1 MLESKISRIQRDIE
15 TMAQYTATPGN
26 GMTRLSFTEEDRKT
40 RAYICSE
47 MEKAGLHVYTD
58 AAGSICGRRDGV
70 GEGAPIVMIGSH
82 FDSVKNGGNF
92 DGPAGVAAALEVA
105 RILHENNISTENPIE
120 FVAMIEE
127 EGTRFGAGLYG
138 SRAMAGQ
145 VSNNEIKTF
154 RDANG
159 ISLEKALQDFGL
171 DPLKVKDAVRN
182 PEDLKAFIEL
192 HIEQGPVLESETLDA
207 GFVSTIVGITRFDIE
222 IEGRADHAGTTP
234 MHMRKDA
241 LLASLE
247 VAKTVHDVA
256 YAKGEGTVG
265 TVGIMQI
272 YPGGANIVPGKA
284 FFTVDIRSVEQ
295 RNIEDIVKEMKKTLE
310 LVSAR
315 MGVSV
320 HMERKISVP
329 PIHLDKKIRGIF
341 EQEANHRGI
350 SYRTMV
356 SGAGHDAMIMAS
368 LTRVGL
374 LFVPS
379 KGGRSHCPEEWT
391 DYEQLK
397 KGVDIALGTIL
408 KLAEANI

>member
-1 MLESKISRIQRDIE
+1 MKAKFQEFNDIE

-47 MEKAGLHVYTD
+47 MGKAGLHVYTD

-159 ISLEKALQDFGL
+159 ISLEKALGL
-171 DPLKVKDAVRN
+171 WPDPLKVKDV
-182 PEDLKAFIEL
+182 FI
-192 HIEQGPVLESETLDA
+192 T
-207 GFVSTIVGITRFDIE
+207 
-222 IEGRADHAGTTP
+222 
-234 MHMRKDA
+234 
-241 LLASLE
+241 
-247 VAKTVHDVA
+247 
-256 YAKGEGTVG
+256 
-265 TVGIMQI
+265 
-272 YPGGANIVPGKA
+272 
-284 FFTVDIRSVEQ
+284 
-295 RNIEDIVKEMKKTLE
+295 
-310 LVSAR
+310 
-315 MGVSV
+315 
-320 HMERKISVP
+320 
-329 PIHLDKKIRGIF
+329 
-341 EQEANHRGI
+341 
-350 SYRTMV
+350 
-356 SGAGHDAMIMAS
+356 
-368 LTRVGL
+368 
-374 LFVPS
+374 
-379 KGGRSHCPEEWT
+379 
-391 DYEQLK
+391 
-397 KGVDIALGTIL
+397 
-408 KLAEANI
+408 